1 MTIDQFIEVHRE
13 DIIKDISSLIEIPTV
28 FDPDT
33 AKEGQPFGEAVNR
46 GLLWILTRAEEM
58 GMKVRNLN
66 GYAGEITAGDG
77 SFMIGILVHEDVV
90 PAGDGW
96 ETEPFQAV
104 LRDGKLFGRGS
115 SDDKGPLVSSLYA
128 MKYLM
133 EENMIPDEACLRMIV
148 GTNEEES
155 WKGIE
160 YYKAHVNR
168 LPDYSIV
175 PDGYFPLIY
184 CEKGLL
190 DIDLYAETVSN
201 ADADILV
208 TSLEGGSS
216 RNVVA
221 GSCSAELVCKGFS
234 AEETVKLLNR
244 HSGITACARGKE
256 VRVKA
261 EGKSTHAMSPEKG
274 SNAVGIIFAALH
286 SLPCTLSIGD
296 FVEIYCRTIGMT
308 YHGEKL
314 GIDFEDEL
322 TGKLTFNIGV
332 IRYNG
337 KDVEL
342 EANLRYPASMKK
354 EEIWQ
359 ALQDSCSA
367 AGFIC
372 TEKEYLPP
380 VYIKPDSPFVK
391 RLMNVYRKISGDTE
405 SRAFTIGGATYARAI
420 PEAVAF
426 GPLFPY
432 EEELA
437 HEANEFI
444 SIESLD
450 KMTAIFAEGLRS
462 LLELKP

>member
-1 MTIDQFIEVHRE
+1 MGFGVLAARRCVDRAYITDAPFRA
-13 DIIKDISSLIEIPTV
+13 SPYALV
-28 FDPDT
+28 FDHIS
-33 AKEGQPFGEAVNR
+33 GQSFY
-46 GLLWILTRAEEM
+46 
-58 GMKVRNLN
+58 RN
-66 GYAGEITAGDG
+66 
-77 SFMIGILVHEDVV
+77 IGI
-90 PAGDGW
+90 
-96 ETEPFQAV
+96 
-104 LRDGKLFGRGS
+104 
-115 SDDKGPLVSSLYA
+115 SSLYA

-133 EENMIPDEACLRMIV
+133 DENMIPDGTCLRMIV

-155 WKGIE
+155 WQGIE

-190 DIDLYAETVSN
+190 DIDLSVEAVSN
-201 ADADILV
+201 TEADIFV
-208 TSLEGGSS
+208 TSIEGGSG

-234 AEETVKLLNR
+234 AGETVKLLNL
-244 HSGITACARGKE
+244 HSGITACACGEE

-274 SNAVGIIFAALH
+274 MNAIGMMLQAF
-286 SLPCTLSIGD
+286 SELPCTLSIGD
-296 FVEIYCRTIGMT
+296 FVETYCKTIGMT
-308 YHGEKL
+308 CNGEKL
-314 GIDFEDEL
+314 GIGFEDEL

-332 IRYNG
+332 IRYKG
-337 KDVEL
+337 KDVKMEG
-342 EANLRYPASMKK
+342 NLRYPASMQK

-359 ALQDSCSA
+359 ALQNSCRE
-367 AGFIC
+367 AGYIC
-372 TEKEYLPP
+372 MEREHLPP
-380 VYIKPDSPFVK
+380 VYIQPDSPFVT

-405 SRAFTIGGATYARAI
+405 SSAFTIGGATYARAI
-420 PEAVAF
+420 PNAVAF

-437 HEANEFI
+437 HEANECI

-450 KMTAIFAEGLRS
+450 KMTAVFAAGLRS
-462 LLELKP
+462 LLELKS